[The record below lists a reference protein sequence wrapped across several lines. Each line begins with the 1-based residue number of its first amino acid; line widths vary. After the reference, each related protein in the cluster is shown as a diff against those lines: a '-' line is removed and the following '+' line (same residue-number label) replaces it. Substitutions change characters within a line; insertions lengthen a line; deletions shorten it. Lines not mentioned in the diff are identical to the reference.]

1 MQYKVLWSETFKV
14 QLKKFDKPLAKRI
27 IDKVESIT
35 KDPFKSV
42 KRLKGTDLYRLRI
55 GDYRV
60 IMSIERGKLIV
71 FVLDVG
77 HRKVIYRKY

>member
-42 KRLKGTDLYRLRI
+42 KRLKGTDLYRLRV